1 MGFYSVQETLAWTE
15 QGKDIDITTSLADLK
30 VLFFS
35 RLYWKNNIFDYSLN
49 SLFPFSFFFL

>member
-1 MGFYSVQETLAWTE
+1 
-15 QGKDIDITTSLADLK
+15 LK